1 MRSSCVVCCLYTA
14 ELPYAPVIQSV
25 ALSRDESRAIVLT
38 WQPGFDGNSPII
50 KFTVEYQAVP
60 EGKDL
65 KHATKF
71 SKCTVCEVVCIPV
84 QRNESHVYCH
94 ASYDVMETLC
104 L

>member
-1 MRSSCVVCCLYTA
+1 MLDSLLFDTAPHVYVGAFVMRGVCYLYAA

-65 KHATKF
+65 KHATNV
-71 SKCTVCEVVCIPV
+71 S
-84 QRNESHVYCH
+84 
-94 ASYDVMETLC
+94 
-104 L
+104 